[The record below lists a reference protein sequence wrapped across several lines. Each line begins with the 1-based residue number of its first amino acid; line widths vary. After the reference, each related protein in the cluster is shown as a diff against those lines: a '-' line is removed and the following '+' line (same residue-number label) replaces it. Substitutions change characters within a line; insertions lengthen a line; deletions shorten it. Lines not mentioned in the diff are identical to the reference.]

1 MGARLILS
9 ALALAICAQA
19 GGVAADNPNDPS
31 MRSAEARARDKA
43 IIKRLNQE
51 QLAHVRSRDARYAE
65 GWRSYRN
72 GGTVS
77 QSDAS
82 DYAERRAH
90 YQRGQRDYAE
100 ARESYAQRMAA
111 WRRAVAACKSGVRS
125 ACD

>member
-19 GGVAADNPNDPS
+19 GVVAADDPRDPT
-31 MRSAEARARDKA
+31 MNAAGRARDKA

-51 QLAHVRSRDARYAE
+51 QLAHVRARDARYAE

-77 QSDAS
+77 QRDAS

-111 WRRAVAACKSGVRS
+111 WRRAVAACRAGDRS